1 MDKKKINAASLSAFK
16 HLQLGQMLLAALG
29 IRASL
34 KTWKSHCCLLLL
46 LALGPSM
53 QIAHFQPVY
62 GKPFPI
68 RSTCLRLRG
77 SGSAAWEPQEHARAN
92 EDPTCADLRNFA
104 RWRSWARRQDG
115 DIVDTLAGL
124 RVCVVCLN
132 NTVSKVVESVL
143 RQSADLVVCSRLLGG
158 GNPSWYLSGSWE
170 NIGLEGRS
178 LHHGRPPDKKLATA
192 AATRGFTLE
201 GYSRPL
207 MREDIDQADVLI
219 AFGDDAHALLYC
231 AALAWGGEDLWRR
244 VEDITRFVP
253 SASIPCMRLWRRGGG
268 GGGEGEREDE
278 IAQLLVDQAQQ
289 FTNSHLVPFLLEKAR
304 VLECANR
311 CSIYCLFYEH
321 VLIRT
326 SIGTHT
332 VCTTEGQGELGG
344 RLRVGQLLKERERID
359 R

>member
-1 MDKKKINAASLSAFK
+1 
-16 HLQLGQMLLAALG
+16 MLLAALG

-143 RQSADLVVCSRLLGG
+143 RQSAASATHRKELSEGAHFHLADEGEVNLVVCSRLLGG
-158 GNPSWYLSGSWE
+158 GNPSWYLAGSWE

-178 LHHGRPPDKKLATA
+178 LHHGRPPDKQLATA

-268 GGGEGEREDE
+268 GGDGEAQREDE

-344 RLRVGQLLKERERID
+344 RLRVGQLL
-359 R
+359 